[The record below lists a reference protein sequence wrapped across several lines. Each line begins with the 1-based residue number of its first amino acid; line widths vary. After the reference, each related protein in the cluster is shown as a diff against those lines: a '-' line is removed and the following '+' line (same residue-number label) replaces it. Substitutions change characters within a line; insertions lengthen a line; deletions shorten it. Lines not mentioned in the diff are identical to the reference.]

1 MGAIVSGLLFTTK
14 IPTMTCGAA
23 KVREESNV
31 DHKVIK
37 TEVVPVKRKYG
48 VRFEFD
54 DGYTDFA
61 EVGDKATAEFY
72 AAVQLGERIPMNVNP
87 LLLNA
92 AKAET
97 LRRKGT
103 K

>member
-1 MGAIVSGLLFTTK
+1 VIADRSASKAVPRAPTTQW
-14 IPTMTCGAA
+14 
-23 KVREESNV
+23 RSNRWLGNLTWN
-31 DHKVIK
+31 IRSSK
-37 TEVVPVKRKYG
+37 TEVVPVKGQYG
-48 VRFEFD
+48 VSFEFD

-87 LLLNA
+87 LLLSA

>member
-1 MGAIVSGLLFTTK
+1 VE
-14 IPTMTCGAA
+14 PQN
-23 KVREESNV
+23 VPEESNV

-37 TEVVPVKRKYG
+37 TEVVRVKGQYG

-87 LLLNA
+87 LLLSA

-97 LRRKGT
+97 LRRKTT

>member
-1 MGAIVSGLLFTTK
+1 MK

-23 KVREESNV
+23 NVPEESNV
-31 DHKVIK
+31 EHKVIK
-37 TEVVPVKRKYG
+37 TEVVPVKGKYG

-87 LLLNA
+87 LLLSA

>member
-1 MGAIVSGLLFTTK
+1 MEQQVPEK
-14 IPTMTCGAA
+14 
-23 KVREESNV
+23 SNV

-37 TEVVPVKRKYG
+37 TEVVLVSGTYG
-48 VRFEFD
+48 VKFKFD
-54 DGYTDFA
+54 DGYNDFA

-87 LLLNA
+87 LLLSA

-97 LRRKGT
+97 LRRKAT